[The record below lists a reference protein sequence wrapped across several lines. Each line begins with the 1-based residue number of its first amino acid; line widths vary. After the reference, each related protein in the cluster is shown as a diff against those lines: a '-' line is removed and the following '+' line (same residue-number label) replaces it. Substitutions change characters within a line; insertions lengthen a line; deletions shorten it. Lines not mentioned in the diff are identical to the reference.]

1 VAWTKALARAPE
13 SACRRPISPAAGA
26 AIKLMLSMTAS
37 HADAPPR
44 RLLATDFFGLYR
56 PSTCGLRVWLKEKG
70 VPEAPPS
77 PYTEVLMRLG
87 REHERRHLSLFP
99 QALDLSAGTLEER
112 AERTREALVAGERVI
127 YQGVLRAET
136 TLAGTDVEVVGVPDF
151 MLPARRGYAIRDSK
165 LARRVGGGAHPEIGL
180 QLQAYGWLYEQT
192 YGEPPV
198 ALHVHNGIGEIL
210 DVPYEGGSE
219 ALEVLEEILRI
230 RLAEEEPREPV
241 GWSKC
246 SGCGYFQRCWPAA
259 VERQSVGLVY
269 GVDLGLTAELEAQG
283 VDDYDALLDRF
294 DEEGLAE
301 VERRWGGKR
310 TKVGDRAARIL
321 ASARAL
327 AAGEPI
333 VLRPPAIPEH
343 PSYVMFD
350 LEGLPPQLDELEKV
364 YLWGMQVLGEH
375 PGRFRAALAAFGQAG
390 DREGWEA
397 FLAEAEA
404 ILAQHGDI
412 PFVHWASYERAK
424 IDLYLGRYGD
434 RDGIAARVKE
444 NLLDLL
450 PITYESVALPTS
462 SYGLK
467 QIERFAGFE
476 RQLTGAGGEWS
487 MARYI
492 EAAETSEERVRAE
505 IMDQLLAYNQ
515 EDLEATWAVLRWLTR
530 LSS

>member
-1 VAWTKALARAPE
+1 MTS
-13 SACRRPISPAAGA
+13 SAHI
-26 AIKLMLSMTAS
+26 
-37 HADAPPR
+37 DPPRR

-56 PSTCGLRVWLKEKG
+56 PSRCTLRVWLAKQG

-87 REHERRHLSLFP
+87 REHERRHLAQFP
-99 QALDLSAGTLEER
+99 RALDLSAGTLEER
-112 AERTREALVAGERVI
+112 AERTREALAAGERVI

-136 TLAGTDVEVVGVPDF
+136 TLAGTGVEVVGVPDF

-165 LARRVGGGAHPEIGL
+165 LARRVGDGSHAEIGL
-180 QLQAYGWLYEQT
+180 QLRTYGWLYEQT
-192 YGEPPV
+192 YGQPPV

-210 DVPYEGGSE
+210 DVPYEGGGE

-230 RLAEEEPREPV
+230 QLVEEEPRVPV

-246 SGCGYFQRCWPAA
+246 SGCGYFERCWPAA
-259 VERQSVGLVY
+259 VERRAVGLVY
-269 GVDLGLTAELEAQG
+269 GVDLALASELEAHG
-283 VDDYDALLDRF
+283 VESYDALLERF
-294 DEEGLAE
+294 DDEDLAQ
-301 VERRWGGKR
+301 VERPRGGKLAN
-310 TKVGDRAARIL
+310 VGDRAPRIL

-327 AAGEPI
+327 ATGEPI
-333 VLRPPAIPEH
+333 VLRPPAIPDR
-343 PSYVMFD
+343 PDYVMFD
-350 LEGLPPQLDELEKV
+350 LEGLPQQLDELEKI
-364 YLWGMQVLGEH
+364 YLWGTQVFGER
-375 PGRFRAALAAFGQAG
+375 PGPFRAALAGFGQAG
-390 DREGWEA
+390 DREGWAA

-404 ILAQHGDI
+404 ILAEYGDI

-424 IDLYLGRYGD
+424 IDLYLSRYGD

-450 PITYESVALPTS
+450 PIAYESVAVPTS

-476 RQLTGAGGEWS
+476 RRLTDAGGEWS

-492 EAAETSEERVRAE
+492 EATETSDERLRAE

-515 EDLEATWAVLRWLTR
+515 EDLEATWAVLGWLTR
-530 LSS
+530 L